1 MRTDGQDKA
10 RDLIDEAMEI
20 PVVGP
25 GLTRLQRVLAPSCFA
40 SLVILLLL
48 IAFFGR
54 WIHLPP
60 IGLAMVLVV
69 VWLLTL
75 AVLVRVRNPDP
86 DGERASF
93 EVIDRKK

>member
-1 MRTDGQDKA
+1 MRTNGQDQQ

-60 IGLAMVLVV
+60 IGLAMAAVV

-75 AVLVRVRNPDP
+75 AVMVRFRNPDP
-86 DGERASF
+86 DGDRASI